1 MCWPDLVVLTGV
13 QEGGGV
19 DVLDVVEVS
28 KLIVVVYELEM
39 SM

>member
-1 MCWPDLVVLTGV
+1 MCRPDVVVLTGV

-19 DVLDVVEVS
+19 EVLDVVEVG
-28 KLIVVVYELEM
+28 KLVVVYELEM